1 MFRKL
6 IPLLVVLAVLTTAC
20 GFRVDIPI
28 KTPGPEITDDISI
41 PTPANGEARLKI
53 SFGAGDLSIAA
64 GSNQLVSGTATYNID
79 DLKPEVITTGSI
91 IELRQGSYSL
101 DGLPAV
107 NHIVNKWDLK
117 LGNIPM
123 DLEIDAGAYHAEYDF
138 GGLALTNLTVKDGAS
153 DVELAFS
160 SPNQA
165 EMSLLRY
172 ETGASNVTLNGLANA
187 NFASME
193 FDCGA
198 GNYTLDFSGQLK
210 RDATISIEAGLGNLT
225 LVIPEGISAIV
236 NVESGLSNVSIPSGW
251 EKEGNRYTQSGSGP
265 TLTFIIEIGAG
276 NLTIRN

>member
-6 IPLLVVLAVLTTAC
+6 IPLLIVITILTTAC
-20 GFRVDIPI
+20 GFRVDIPV
-28 KTPGPEITDDISI
+28 KTPGPEVTDEIGI
-41 PTPANGEARLKI
+41 PVLAGEKARLKI
-53 SFGAGDLSIAA
+53 SFGAGELSITA

-79 DLKPEVITTGSI
+79 DLKPETITTGST

-107 NHIVNKWDLK
+107 TNLVNRWNLK

-123 DLEIDAGAYHAEYDF
+123 DLEIDAGAYHAEFDF
-138 GGLALTNLTVKDGAS
+138 GSLALTNLTIKDGAS

-187 NFASME
+187 NFSSME

-210 RDATISIEAGLGNLT
+210 RNATITIEAGLGNLT
-225 LVIPEGISAIV
+225 LVIPESIPAVV
-236 NVESGLSNVSIPSGW
+236 NVESGLSNVSFPAGW
-251 EKEGNRYTQSGSGP
+251 DKDGNRYTQSGSGP
-265 TLTFIIEIGAG
+265 SLTFIIEIGAG
-276 NLTIRN
+276 NLTIRH